1 MTRASKKSSSNN
13 MIFIVG
19 TLIAVIII
27 AAVLLNAQRQQ
38 DADAEM
44 IAVPEPVAEAAVQAP
59 VIPEAEIPTP
69 AESGK
74 SEPAAEAEIK
84 LVTEPPALPSLDT
97 SDDFIRERLLLISSK
112 PEFSKWIK
120 TDDLLRRSAS
130 YIDGLSNGV
139 TLTKVF
145 PLTPAEGKF
154 ATHSSDGVIWLN
166 AGNYERY
173 NRTVNT
179 IVSLPMDSIAKM
191 FHFIRPLLESAFSE
205 MGYNPRQMDGIILQA
220 IDVILTTPI
229 VVEPI
234 KLTRD
239 SVVYKFADPALESLL
254 PIQKQLLRAGPE
266 NTKRVQQQAT
276 ALRDALLNP

>member
-19 TLIAVIII
+19 TLIAMIII

-69 AESGK
+69 AE

-276 ALRDALLNP
+276 TLRDALLNP

>member
-69 AESGK
+69 AE

-145 PLTPAEGKF
+145 PLPPAEGKF

>member
-69 AESGK
+69 AE

-276 ALRDALLNP
+276 TLRDALLNP